1 MTEGRTAVRPY
12 NNRKNMLVTLKL
24 RFIQRRQQLVW
35 GVGLLL
41 IATTFHQIKP
51 LFTATAYD
59 YPFSSPDNIDITGQL
74 EQEIAFHKNR
84 IRQTPEDGLSQAA
97 LASAYLKL
105 ARATGDA
112 SWYLLAE
119 QAAQQSL
126 QKLPFNNEGAQIVQA
141 KVAEARHDFDRAIA
155 LAHQVLTTQPY
166 SEPAQ
171 SILITAYLGKGN
183 LAEAQMTAN
192 NLVQQ
197 VPTLGTLTLRGL
209 VNVAQ
214 GKDAAAIQDFVTAL
228 NAEEPQEAGSSAWT
242 RTLMGRFYASRG
254 DYQTARQL
262 YQEALEILPRYPL
275 ALVQMAHLDTRQG
288 HYRLAKRL
296 YSKVFISPD
305 YPNVWDHVAL
315 QGMAQVAALQG
326 NDSESQTLWQQA
338 EDQFRQ
344 HEDLDTFGH
353 RRALA
358 QLLLARGNRGDL
370 SEALALMVADLD
382 VRQDAETLDTYA
394 WALMRLGRWQ
404 DAQQVLQTAIE
415 QGTRSAIVF
424 YRAALIEQ
432 QLGNEATAQQYFKD
446 VQTIDPTFSQRDQ
459 KMWGLIL

>member
-1 MTEGRTAVRPY
+1 
-12 NNRKNMLVTLKL
+12 MLVTLKL

-35 GVGLLL
+35 GIGLLL
-41 IATTFHQIKP
+41 IAATFQQIKP
-51 LFTATAYD
+51 LFTTTAYD
-59 YPFSSPDNIDITGQL
+59 YPFSSSDNIDITGQL

-97 LASAYLKL
+97 LATTYLKF

-155 LAHQVLTTQPY
+155 LANQVLTTQPY

-183 LAEAQMTAN
+183 LAEAQIIAN
-192 NLVQQ
+192 TLVQQ
-197 VPTLGTLTLRGL
+197 VPTLGALTLRGL

-228 NAEEPQEAGSSAWT
+228 NSEEPQEAGSSAWT

-275 ALVQMAHLDTRQG
+275 TLVHTAHLETRQG
-288 HYRLAKRL
+288 HYRSAKRL
-296 YSKVFISPD
+296 YSKVFSSPD

-315 QGMAQVAALQG
+315 QGMAQVADLQG
-326 NDSESQTLWQQA
+326 NHSEAQTLWQQA

-358 QLLLARGNRGDL
+358 QLLLARGDQGDL
-370 SEALALMVADLD
+370 SEALALMAADLET
-382 VRQDAETLDTYA
+382 RQDAETLDTYA
-394 WALMRLGRWQ
+394 WALMRSGRWQ
-404 DAQQVLQTAIE
+404 DAQQALQQTVE
-415 QGTRSAIVF
+415 QGTRNAVIF

-432 QLGNEATAQQYFKD
+432 QLGNKATAQQYFRD
-446 VQTIDPTFSQRDQ
+446 AQTIDPTFSQRDQ